1 MRNII
6 LCGFM
11 GSGKTTL
18 AKRLSEKLNM
28 PFLDTD
34 EEISKQ
40 EGKSIT
46 EIFAENGEAYFRTL
60 ETELIKRL
68 SKEEGKIISLGGGL
82 AAKTENH
89 TYLKKA
95 GTVIFIDCPVDKILY
110 RILGDSSRPLTKTGK
125 EEIINLYNLRRPL
138 YQKVADITIDSSSSK
153 SNTLRLALEAL
164 DNIKK

>member
-1 MRNII
+1 MNNII

-28 PFLDTD
+28 PFVDTD

-40 EGKSIT
+40 EGKSIS
-46 EIFAENGEAYFRTL
+46 EIFAQNGEAYFRTL

-68 SKEEGKIISLGGGL
+68 SKEEGRIISLGGGL

-89 TYLKKA
+89 TYLKQA
-95 GTVIFIDCPVDKILY
+95 GTVIFIDCPIEITLN
-110 RILGDSSRPLTKTGK
+110 RILGDTSRPLTKMGK
-125 EEIINLYNLRRPL
+125 DEIIALYNLRKPL
-138 YQKVADITIDSSSSK
+138 YEKVADIVIDSSSSK
-153 SNTLRLALEAL
+153 GNTLRLALEAL
-164 DNIKK
+164 DNMQK